1 MNKTYAV
8 SRRHVLGG
16 MAGLGA
22 AAVLGAPY
30 VARAAEGSVT
40 FFSYTTY
47 TDPRLTGQFSEQTGI
62 ELKIQNFGNLDQMV
76 GKIKATGGGGI
87 DVVSV
92 ANNLTKQ
99 LFEDGLLEPLD
110 VSRLNNWP
118 HIYPEFQSAEFIQTG
133 EGARII
139 GVPTVWGPE
148 GLIYR
153 TDKVKHADSWTAL
166 WDEQYKGRI
175 SAVDYAYEMVLIA
188 AQVLGYHD
196 NLVRDPITFTDDQYA
211 AIKDKLIAQKQLVTK
226 YWGSSAEGATLVASG
241 EVWVSVG
248 RLSMLKPAREENV
261 PVKLIAPKEGAQ
273 GWCTSTCIVRASQ
286 NKDAAYAF
294 LDYVTGEVYQNPLAK
309 VRGYPLA
316 NRSIMQQLPEDLR
329 MQLMLNDPDL
339 LKSMVWWKRA
349 ADIQRINN
357 LWNEV
362 KAA

>member
-1 MNKTYAV
+1 MDRSHGV
-8 SRRHVLGG
+8 SRRQVLGG

-22 AAVLGAPY
+22 AATFGAPY
-30 VARAAEGSVT
+30 IARAAGGSVT

-47 TDPRLTGQFSEQTGI
+47 TDPKLTGEFSKQTGI

-99 LFEDGLLEPLD
+99 LFQDGLLEPID
-110 VSRLNNWP
+110 VSRLKNWSN
-118 HIYPEFQSAEFIQTG
+118 IYPEFQNADFIQSG
-133 EGARII
+133 EAGKVIGA
-139 GVPTVWGPE
+139 PTVWGPE

-153 TDKVKHADSWTAL
+153 TDKVEHADSWNAL
-166 WDEQYKGRI
+166 WDERYKGRI
-175 SAVDYAYEMVLIA
+175 SAVDYSYEMVLIA
-188 AQVLGYHD
+188 AQVLGFD
-196 NLVRDPITFTDDQYA
+196 ANLQQDPITFTDDQYA
-211 AIKDKLIAQKQLVTK
+211 AIKDKLMAQKKLVTK
-226 YWGSSAEGATLVASG
+226 YWGSSAEGATLVAGG
-241 EVWVSVG
+241 EVWISVG
-248 RLSMLKPAREENV
+248 RLSMLKPAQEENV

-273 GWCTSTCIVRASQ
+273 GWCTSTCIVRASE
-286 NKDAAYAF
+286 NKDAAYEF
-294 LDYVTGEVYQNPLAK
+294 LDYITGPIYQDALAR

-316 NRSIMQQLPEDLR
+316 NKAIMRELPADMR
-329 MQLMLNDPDL
+329 NQLMLNDPNL
-339 LKSMVWWKRA
+339 LKSMVWWKQA